1 MIVLPGKSVEK
12 NKEMRDIIKMT
23 GIPDL
28 YVDFYNEFSGDA
40 VTLPGYYLSERKDP
54 EEKPFFWL
62 DLQAPAGWSFI
73 SESIRQGAL
82 YEKGVLQAKIYFREP
97 YEDQC
102 ICRIDW
108 IREREIYASD
118 YYNEFGSRY
127 MRVILADGTPKL
139 RTYYDEKGLST
150 ISIWEDEDAVSL
162 RKHGNERF
170 FGSYELFCREFMRD
184 ISAGRDDRIVC
195 FYEPDLIRYVPEDC
209 SCVFFQMGK
218 ECDCLSDPA
227 FVSKLSVIVV
237 NAPEASE
244 KIRAFR
250 EVMNMDK
257 YPPVLMIGQIVKDVP
272 GGSARDALIVT
283 RSQYIEQLQRLAEGL
298 PEIHFH
304 IAARTVMAP
313 GLMEFDR
320 YENVSLYPNSS
331 PEMLRGLL
339 EKCAIYLDINHYL
352 EYEEIVLTAEKADRL
367 VYAFDNTVHRRTIVA
382 EECIFKPEE
391 ADRMIIEIKRASE
404 DPEWFGMRIDS
415 QRRKIAVTE
424 CQMKEL
430 TAEIYSL

>member
-1 MIVLPGKSVEK
+1 MKG
-12 NKEMRDIIKMT
+12 IIKMT
-23 GIPDL
+23 GVPGL
-28 YVDFYNEFSGDA
+28 SVDFYNEFSGNA
-40 VTLPGYYLSERKDP
+40 VTPLGYYLSDRKGLAG
-54 EEKPFFWL
+54 KPFFWL
-62 DLQAPAGWSFI
+62 DLQTPAGWSFI
-73 SESIRQGAL
+73 SGSIQQGEL

-102 ICRIDW
+102 IRQIDW
-108 IREREIYASD
+108 IRDREIYARD
-118 YYNEFGSRY
+118 YYNEFGLRY
-127 MRVILADGTPKL
+127 MRVILSDGAPKL
-139 RTYYDEKGLST
+139 RTYYDEKELPM
-150 ISIWEDEDAVSL
+150 ISIWEDEDIVSM
-162 RKHGNERF
+162 RSRGNERF
-170 FGSYELFCREFMRD
+170 FGSYEQFCREFLRV
-184 ISAGRDDRIVC
+184 ISDERDDRIVC
-195 FYEPDLIRYVPEDC
+195 FYEPDLIRYVPEEC
-209 SCVFFQMGK
+209 ACVFFQMGK

-227 FVSKLSVIVV
+227 FFSKLSVIVV

-250 EVMNMDK
+250 EAVSTDK
-257 YPPVLMIGQIVKDVP
+257 YPHVRTIGQIVKNVP